1 MIDKNDFSLIIKT
14 HAGLEQLLA
23 DEVTAAGGHEVQL
36 LVRAVRC
43 QADTATMYRINY
55 TCRTALRVL
64 QIIHGFVVN
73 DENDLYREINKLDWP
88 DIFPVDSTFAI
99 NANVNRSQM
108 THAQYVS
115 LKAKDAVVDKFREI
129 LGTRPNVDTI
139 DPDVR
144 IHIHISASQGM
155 VLLDSSGDSLHK
167 RGYRRG
173 QGLAPINEVL
183 AAGMVLLSGW
193 DATTDLLD
201 PMCGTGTI
209 LCEAALIAQKMPSG
223 YFRKKFGFMSWRDYQ
238 PELWN
243 QIVETENARI
253 APAQCRLYGADV
265 NQRVLAQA
273 DEVLLTTGFDKIIIL
288 KQVAFEDSSPPT
300 DKPGMIITNP
310 PYGERIQKTD
320 LNDFYRMI
328 GDVLKNKFAG
338 YTAWLITSDFGA
350 LKSVGLRTSRKI
362 TLYNGPL
369 ECRYVQ
375 YQMYRGS
382 RKSGEVRDDQEISS
396 T

>member
-1 MIDKNDFSLIIKT
+1 MNDKNDFSLIIKT

-23 DEVTAAGGHEVQL
+23 NEVTTAGGREVQV

-64 QIIHGFVVN
+64 QLVAEFQVN
-73 DENDLYREINKLDWP
+73 DENELYREISKLNWP
-88 DIFPVDSTFAI
+88 EIFPLEGTFAI
-99 NANVNRSQM
+99 NANVSRSKM
-108 THAQYVS
+108 THAQYVA
-115 LKAKDAVVDKFREI
+115 LKAKDAVVDKFREVV
-129 LGTRPNVDTI
+129 GSRPNVDI
-139 DPDVR
+139 NDPDMR
-144 IHIHISASQGM
+144 IHIHISGSQGM

-173 QGLAPINEVL
+173 QGLAPISEVL

-193 DATTDLLD
+193 DAATDLLD

-209 LCEAALIAQKMPSG
+209 LCEAAMIAQKMPSG
-223 YFRKKFGFMSWRDYQ
+223 YFRKKFGFMSWPDYQ
-238 PELWN
+238 PELWK

-253 APAQCRLYGADV
+253 EPAQCRLFGADV
-265 NQRVLAQA
+265 NQRVLTQA
-273 DEVLLTTGFDKIIIL
+273 DEVLQNTGFDKIIIL
-288 KQVAFEDSSPPT
+288 KQVAFENSSPPS
-300 DKPGMIITNP
+300 DQPGTIITNP

-328 GDVLKNKFAG
+328 GDVLKKKFAG

-362 TLYNGPL
+362 ILYNGPL

-382 RKSGEVRDDQEISS
+382 RKSGEVSDEEEESR
-396 T
+396 

>member
-1 MIDKNDFSLIIKT
+1 MNNKNDFSLIIKT

-23 DEVTAAGGHEVQL
+23 DEVTAAGGREVQL

-64 QIIHGFVVN
+64 RLITEFQAN
-73 DENDLYREINKLDWP
+73 DENELYREIYKLDWP
-88 DIFPVDSTFAI
+88 DIFPVEGTFAV
-99 NANVNRSQM
+99 NANVSRSEM
-108 THAQYVS
+108 THAQYVA
-115 LKAKDAVVDKFREI
+115 LKVKDAVVDKFREVK
-129 LGTRPNVDTI
+129 GSRPNVDTD
-139 DPDVR
+139 DPDMR
-144 IHIHISASQGM
+144 IHIHISGSQGT

-193 DATTDLLD
+193 DAATDLLD

-209 LCEAALIAQKMPSG
+209 LSEAAMIAQKMPSG
-223 YFRKKFGFMSWRDYQ
+223 YFRKKFGFMSWPDYQ
-238 PELWN
+238 PELWA
-243 QIVETENARI
+243 QIVEVENARI
-253 APAQCRLYGADV
+253 QPAQCRLFGADV

-273 DEVLLTTGFDKIIIL
+273 DEVFKNTGFDKIIVL
-288 KQVAFEDSSPPT
+288 KQVAFEDSSPPS

-310 PYGERIQKTD
+310 PYGERIQKSD

-328 GDVLKNKFAG
+328 GDVLKKNFAG

-362 TLYNGPL
+362 ILFNGPL

-382 RKSGEVRDDQEISS
+382 RKVVRDDQEVGSN
-396 T
+396 

>member
-1 MIDKNDFSLIIKT
+1 LNDKNDFSLIIKT

-23 DEVTAAGGHEVQL
+23 NEVTTAGGREVQV

-64 QIIHGFVVN
+64 QLVAEFQVN
-73 DENDLYREINKLDWP
+73 DENELYREISKLNWP
-88 DIFPVDSTFAI
+88 EIFPLEGTFAI
-99 NANVNRSQM
+99 NANVSRSKM
-108 THAQYVS
+108 THAQYVA
-115 LKAKDAVVDKFREI
+115 LKAKDAVVDKFREVV
-129 LGTRPNVDTI
+129 GSRPNVDI
-139 DPDVR
+139 NDPDMR
-144 IHIHISASQGM
+144 IHIHISGSQGM

-173 QGLAPINEVL
+173 QGLAPISEVL

-193 DATTDLLD
+193 DAATDLLD

-209 LCEAALIAQKMPSG
+209 LCEAAMIAQKMPSG
-223 YFRKKFGFMSWRDYQ
+223 YFRKKFGFMSWPDYQ
-238 PELWN
+238 PELWK

-253 APAQCRLYGADV
+253 EPAQCRLFGADV
-265 NQRVLAQA
+265 NQRVLTQA
-273 DEVLLTTGFDKIIIL
+273 DEVLQNTGFDKIIIL
-288 KQVAFEDSSPPT
+288 KQVAFENSSPPS
-300 DKPGMIITNP
+300 DQPGTIITNP

-328 GDVLKNKFAG
+328 GDVLKKKFAG
-338 YTAWLITSDFGA
+338 YTAWLITSDFSA

-362 TLYNGPL
+362 ILYNGPL

-382 RKSGEVRDDQEISS
+382 RKSGEVSDEEEESR
-396 T
+396 

>member
-1 MIDKNDFSLIIKT
+1 MNDKNDFSLIIKT

-23 DEVTAAGGHEVQL
+23 NEVTTAGGREVQV

-64 QIIHGFVVN
+64 QLVAEFQVN
-73 DENDLYREINKLDWP
+73 DENELYREINKLNWP
-88 DIFPVDSTFAI
+88 EIFPLEGTFAI
-99 NANVNRSQM
+99 NANVSRSKM
-108 THAQYVS
+108 THAQYVA
-115 LKAKDAVVDKFREI
+115 LKAKDAVVDKFREVV
-129 LGTRPNVDTI
+129 GSRPNVDI
-139 DPDVR
+139 NDPDMR
-144 IHIHISASQGM
+144 IHIHISGSQGM

-173 QGLAPINEVL
+173 QGLAPISEVL

-193 DATTDLLD
+193 DAATDLLD

-209 LCEAALIAQKMPSG
+209 LCEAAMIAQKMPSG
-223 YFRKKFGFMSWRDYQ
+223 YFRKKFGFMSWPDYQ
-238 PELWN
+238 PELWK

-253 APAQCRLYGADV
+253 EPAQCRLFGADV
-265 NQRVLAQA
+265 NQRVLTQA
-273 DEVLLTTGFDKIIIL
+273 DEVLQNTGFDKIIIL
-288 KQVAFEDSSPPT
+288 KQVAFENSSPPS
-300 DKPGMIITNP
+300 DQPGTIITNP

-328 GDVLKNKFAG
+328 GDVLKKKFAG

-362 TLYNGPL
+362 ILYNGPL

-382 RKSGEVRDDQEISS
+382 RKSGEVSDEEEESR
-396 T
+396 

>member
-1 MIDKNDFSLIIKT
+1 MAN
-14 HAGLEQLLA
+14 
-23 DEVTAAGGHEVQL
+23 EVTTAGGREVQV

-64 QIIHGFVVN
+64 QLVAEFQVN
-73 DENDLYREINKLDWP
+73 DENELYREISKLNWP
-88 DIFPVDSTFAI
+88 EIFPLEGTFAI
-99 NANVNRSQM
+99 NANVSRSKM
-108 THAQYVS
+108 THAQYVA
-115 LKAKDAVVDKFREI
+115 LKAKDAVVDKFREVV
-129 LGTRPNVDTI
+129 GSRPNVDI
-139 DPDVR
+139 NDPDMR
-144 IHIHISASQGM
+144 IHIHISGSQGM

-173 QGLAPINEVL
+173 QGLAPISEVL

-193 DATTDLLD
+193 DAATDLLD

-209 LCEAALIAQKMPSG
+209 LCEAAMIAQKMPSG
-223 YFRKKFGFMSWRDYQ
+223 YFRKKFGFMSWPDYQ
-238 PELWN
+238 PELWK

-253 APAQCRLYGADV
+253 EPAQCRLFGADV
-265 NQRVLAQA
+265 NQRVLTQA
-273 DEVLLTTGFDKIIIL
+273 DEVLQNTGFDKIIIL
-288 KQVAFEDSSPPT
+288 KQVAFENSSPPS
-300 DKPGMIITNP
+300 DQPGTIITNP

-328 GDVLKNKFAG
+328 GDVLKKKFAG

-362 TLYNGPL
+362 ILYNGPL

-382 RKSGEVRDDQEISS
+382 RKSGEVSDEEEESR
-396 T
+396 

>member
-1 MIDKNDFSLIIKT
+1 LIDKNDFSLIIKT

-23 DEVTAAGGHEVQL
+23 SEVAAAGGRDVL
-36 LVRAVRC
+36 VLVRAVRC
-43 QADTATMYRINY
+43 QADIATMYRINY
-55 TCRTALRVL
+55 TCRMALRVL
-64 QIIHGFVVN
+64 QLVAEFQVN
-73 DENDLYREINKLDWP
+73 DENELYREINKLNWP
-88 DIFPVDSTFAI
+88 DIFPLEGTFAI
-99 NANVNRSQM
+99 NANVSRSQM
-108 THAQYVS
+108 THAQYVA
-115 LKAKDAVVDKFREI
+115 LKAKDAVVDKFREVV
-129 LGTRPNVDTI
+129 GSRPNVDI
-139 DPDVR
+139 NDPDMR
-144 IHIHISASQGM
+144 IHIHISGSQGM

-173 QGLAPINEVL
+173 QGLAPISEVL

-193 DATTDLLD
+193 DAATDLLD

-209 LCEAALIAQKMPSG
+209 LCEAAMIAQKMPSG
-223 YFRKKFGFMSWRDYQ
+223 YFRKKFGFMSWLDFQ
-238 PELWN
+238 PELWK

-253 APAQCRLYGADV
+253 IPAQCRLYGADV
-265 NQRVLAQA
+265 NQRVLNQA
-273 DEVLLTTGFDKIIIL
+273 DEVLQNTGFDKIIIL
-288 KQVAFEDSSPPT
+288 KQVAFENSSPPS
-300 DKPGMIITNP
+300 DQPGTIITNP

-328 GDVLKNKFAG
+328 GDVLKKKFAG

-369 ECRYVQ
+369 ECRFVQ

-382 RKSGEVRDDQEISS
+382 RKGGEVSDE
-396 T
+396 

>member
-14 HAGLEQLLA
+14 HAGLEQILA

-64 QIIHGFVVN
+64 QLIKSFEVN
-73 DENDLYREINKLDWP
+73 NENELYNEIYKLDWP
-88 DIFPVDSTFAI
+88 EIFPVDGTFAI
-99 NANVNRSQM
+99 NAKVSRSEM
-108 THAQYVS
+108 THDQYVA
-115 LKAKDAVVDKFREI
+115 LKAKDAVVDKFREM

-139 DPDVR
+139 DPDMR
-144 IHIHISASQGM
+144 IHIHISGSQGM
-155 VLLDSSGDSLHK
+155 LLLDSSGDSLHK

-193 DATTDLLD
+193 DGATDLLD

-209 LCEAALIAQKMPSG
+209 LCEAAMVAQKMPSG
-223 YFRKKFGFMSWRDYQ
+223 YFRKKFGFMTWPDYQ
-238 PELWN
+238 PELWKE
-243 QIVETENARI
+243 ILETENARI
-253 APAQCRLYGADV
+253 QPAPCRLYGADV

-273 DEVLLTTGFDKIIIL
+273 DEVLQNTGFDKIIIL
-288 KQVAFEDSSPPT
+288 KQVAFEDGSPPS

-310 PYGERIQKTD
+310 PYGERIEKAN

-328 GDVLKNKFAG
+328 GDVLKNKYAG

-362 TLYNGPL
+362 TLFNGPL

-382 RKSGEVRDDQEISS
+382 KKGEEVSGERGEK
-396 T
+396 

>member
-1 MIDKNDFSLIIKT
+1 LIDKNDFTLIIKT

-23 DEVTAAGGHEVQL
+23 DEVITAGGHEVQL

-43 QADTATMYRINY
+43 LADIDTMYRINY
-55 TCRTALRVL
+55 ICRTALRVL
-64 QIIHGFVVN
+64 KLLHGFVVN

-88 DIFPVDSTFAI
+88 DIFPVDGTFAI

-129 LGTRPNVDTI
+129 LGKRPNVNIT

-209 LCEAALIAQKMPSG
+209 LCEAAMIAQKMPAG
-223 YFRKKFGFMSWRDYQ
+223 YFRKKFGFMSWPNYQ

-243 QIVETENARI
+243 QITKTENARI
-253 APAQCRLYGADV
+253 APAQCHLYGADV
-265 NQRVLAQA
+265 NQRVLAQT
-273 DEVLLTTGFDKIIIL
+273 DEVLRATGFDKITTL

-300 DKPGMIITNP
+300 NKPGIIITNP
-310 PYGERIQKTD
+310 PYGERIQKSN
-320 LNDFYRMI
+320 LNDFYHMI

-362 TLYNGPL
+362 TLFNGPL

-375 YQMYRGS
+375 YQLYRGS
-382 RKSGEVRDDQEISS
+382 RKGRDDEKIKGK
-396 T
+396 

>member
-1 MIDKNDFSLIIKT
+1 MNNKNDFSLIIKT

-23 DEVTAAGGHEVQL
+23 DEVTAAGGREVQL

-64 QIIHGFVVN
+64 RLITEFQAN
-73 DENDLYREINKLDWP
+73 DENELYREIYKLDWP
-88 DIFPVDSTFAI
+88 DIFPVEGTFAV
-99 NANVNRSQM
+99 NANVSRSEM
-108 THAQYVS
+108 THAQYVA
-115 LKAKDAVVDKFREI
+115 LKVKDAVVDKFREVK
-129 LGTRPNVDTI
+129 GSRPNVDTD
-139 DPDVR
+139 DPDMR
-144 IHIHISASQGM
+144 IHIHISGSQGTL
-155 VLLDSSGDSLHK
+155 LLDSSGDSLHK

-173 QGLAPINEVL
+173 QGLAPTSEVL
-183 AAGMVLLSGW
+183 AAGMLLLSGW
-193 DATTDLLD
+193 DAATDLLD

-209 LCEAALIAQKMPSG
+209 LSEAAMIAQKMPSG
-223 YFRKKFGFMSWRDYQ
+223 YFRKKFGFMSWPDYQ
-238 PELWN
+238 PELWA
-243 QIVETENARI
+243 QIVEVENARI
-253 APAQCRLYGADV
+253 QPAQCRLFGADV

-273 DEVLLTTGFDKIIIL
+273 DEVFKNTGFDKIIVL
-288 KQVAFEDSSPPT
+288 KQVAFEDSSPPS

-310 PYGERIQKTD
+310 PYGERIQKSD

-328 GDVLKNKFAG
+328 GDVLKKNFAG

-362 TLYNGPL
+362 ILFNGPL

-382 RKSGEVRDDQEISS
+382 RKVVRDGEEVGSN
-396 T
+396 